1 MHTYASCSDLLK
13 QSVVQGVLGDY
24 GYGHQAAEMAD
35 NSILIITSYLSL
47 LEVALEIMDWIDL
60 A

>member
-1 MHTYASCSDLLK
+1 MQVGSDLLK

-24 GYGHQAAEMAD
+24 VYGHQAAEMAD
-35 NSILIITSYLSL
+35 NNILLITSYLDL
-47 LEVALEIMDWIDL
+47 LEVALGVMDWIDL